1 MEDSESALAEVVP
14 FAQAALRTT
23 SGTGNLAVLRV
34 RPYSLRAMRQ
44 RAVLGSGLLI
54 ALYASCSA
62 PDSRGLFQPYDPNA
76 PAGAGGSGGS
86 EPLLV
91 PRMPLA
97 DASVSEGQGGGA
109 LGFAGA
115 AGGGPPSAVDTRLDA
130 GLPADAGDAAAP
142 ADAAADCSRQP
153 EICDGLD
160 NDCDGSSD
168 EGNACAATCA
178 GFALEGHG
186 YMFCSDSVIRDVA
199 ADRCEQQ
206 GMHLAWIE
214 TSEEN
219 DFLVERITA
228 ADVPA
233 AADEEILT
241 YLGGSD
247 AEVEGSWLWRGRGAI
262 PNSFQFWQGQAADN
276 GGRAV
281 GGAYANWSP
290 TEPNDTDEDEDCAVL
305 SVLGNNNRLP
315 GNWDDRSCDSALPF
329 VCEVP

>member
-1 MEDSESALAEVVP
+1 ML
-14 FAQAALRTT
+14 
-23 SGTGNLAVLRV
+23 
-34 RPYSLRAMRQ
+34 Q
-44 RAVLGSGLLI
+44 RAVLGGGLLI

-76 PAGAGGSGGS
+76 QTGAGGSGGS

-91 PRMPLA
+91 QPMPLA
-97 DASVSEGQGGGA
+97 DASASEGQGGA
-109 LGFAGA
+109 LGLAGA
-115 AGGGPPSAVDTRLDA
+115 AAGGPPSPDARLDA
-130 GLPADAGDAAAP
+130 GLAAAAGDDAGDAAAP
-142 ADAAADCSRQP
+142 APADAAAACSRQA
-153 EICDGLD
+153 ELCDGLD

-168 EGNACAATCA
+168 EGNACAGTCA

-186 YMFCSDSVIRDVA
+186 YMFCSDSVVRDDA
-199 ADRCEQQ
+199 AGRCEQQ

-214 TSEEN
+214 TPEEN
-219 DFLVERITA
+219 EFLVERIAA

-247 AEVEGSWLWRGRGAI
+247 ADVEGSWLWRGTATI

-276 GGRAV
+276 GGRSV

-290 TEPNDTDEDEDCAVL
+290 TEPNNTDGDENCAVL

-315 GNWDDRSCDSALPF
+315 GNWDDRACDSALPF